1 MTQDATETAFDR
13 LPSHKRR
20 AVEVL
25 LATGRVGQAAEAVKV
40 SRSTIARWQ
49 REPDFAQA
57 LREQETEAVGNL
69 NRSLIALA
77 DKSIDALVSVF
88 DAGTLSQKLRAAD
101 IVLGRLLAW
110 RELTELEARI
120 TALESRTP

>member
-1 MTQDATETAFDR
+1 MTADVTGTAFER
-13 LPSHKRR
+13 LPAHKRR

-25 LATGRVGQAAEAVKV
+25 LLTGRIGQAADTCKV
-40 SRSTIARWQ
+40 SRQTISRWQ

-77 DKSIDALVSVF
+77 DKSIDALESVF